1 MVGRPILRFEETIDN
16 VEIKV
21 RVVVVV
27 VVSIAIAPPM
37 R

>member
-27 VVSIAIAPPM
+27 VSIAIAPPM